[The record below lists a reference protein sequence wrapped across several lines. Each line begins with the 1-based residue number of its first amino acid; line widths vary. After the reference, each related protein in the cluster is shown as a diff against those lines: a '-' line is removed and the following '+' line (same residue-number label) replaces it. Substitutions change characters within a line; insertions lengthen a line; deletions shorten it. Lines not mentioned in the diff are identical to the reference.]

1 MLYTIEEIQT
11 NLRDA
16 LINSKRHPNFD
27 LCFLIQANK
36 TLIAWAHLN
45 NLLSAIRDNKDIKK
59 GVELAA
65 PFWEICLE
73 CGIELTEREKET
85 IVDNLIFE
93 QS

>member
-1 MLYTIEEIQT
+1 MLHTIEEIRA
-11 NLRDA
+11 NLQDTMA
-16 LINSKRHPNFD
+16 NSQRHPNFD

-36 TLIAWAHLN
+36 TLMAWAHLN
-45 NLLSAIRDNKDIKK
+45 NLLSTIRDSKDIKR

-65 PFWEICLE
+65 PFWKLCLE